1 MIDAYTGGLNLAA
14 HARTSFQDQGG
25 ALPFVTFNGK
35 CLNRNIDPMFNLIKE
50 LLFTFDFGD
59 LDHVKNLLL
68 EYRAH
73 LEAMVIHNGHRLA
86 MMLAARHFSKTL
98 MLNEI
103 WHGIHQLQTI
113 KQVTEDLSEKR
124 LASLAQELTMI
135 GQNLFSSPTFR
146 VALIGEDA
154 GLKGSLSHSEDIA
167 RQMKG
172 ISESKSTDGF
182 ILPGLEISSD
192 LPNEGWSTSTA
203 VSFVASAF
211 QTVRMTDE
219 DAPALAVISKMLR
232 SMYLH
237 REIREKGGA
246 YGGFSLYSP
255 EDGVFSFGSYRDPHI
270 VATLNAFDNAADFI
284 QSDNYGAEDVKEAI
298 LQVCSEI
305 DRPDPPGPA
314 ARKAFYRNIVSLT
327 DELRAQYKARLL
339 RLTKEQVLDVAK
351 KYFGFNRSDVGVAVI
366 SNEAKIKA
374 ANEGL
379 GAQPLLLNEI

>member
-1 MIDAYTGGLNLAA
+1 
-14 HARTSFQDQGG
+14 
-25 ALPFVTFNGK
+25 
-35 CLNRNIDPMFNLIKE
+35 
-50 LLFTFDFGD
+50 
-59 LDHVKNLLL
+59 
-68 EYRAH
+68 
-73 LEAMVIHNGHRLA
+73 
-86 MMLAARHFSKTL
+86 
-98 MLNEI
+98 
-103 WHGIHQLQTI
+103 
-113 KQVTEDLSEKR
+113 
-124 LASLAQELTMI
+124 MI

-232 SMYLH
+232 SLYLH